1 MVAVRARSL
10 QTVKT
15 REERLDQVAKAVKK
29 LGGNVSVKDLADE
42 LDLSKSYVRELAK
55 EAYKKGSIEE
65 PVGSSKKSKEERLK
79 QVETTVNRLGGDV
92 SVKDLANELDLS
104 KSYVRDLADEARTR
118 GLIDGEKSVP
128 VLGYIFND
136 SSRARTDG
144 GDDDEGELR
153 VLPTREALLQ
163 AVRDYAPHLLSEA
176 KGKTLEELRTL
187 VRDKVADAVTPVSH
201 AWRFDPA

>member
-1 MVAVRARSL
+1 M
-10 QTVKT
+10 KT
-15 REERLDQVAKAVKK
+15 REERLDQVVKAVK
-29 LGGNVSVKDLADE
+29 
-42 LDLSKSYVRELAK
+42 
-55 EAYKKGSIEE
+55 
-65 PVGSSKKSKEERLK
+65 
-79 QVETTVNRLGGDV
+79 RLGGDV
-92 SVKDLANELDLS
+92 SVKDLAEELDLS
-104 KSYVRDLADEARTR
+104 KSYVRGLAQEAMER
-118 GLIDGEKSVP
+118 GLIEGQKSVP

-144 GDDDEGELR
+144 GDDDEGDLR

-187 VRDKVADAVTPVSH
+187 VRNKVADAVTPVSH